1 MIHGVGKVR
10 VPEMFK
16 RRLAP
21 TGKPW
26 PLLLVAIMLTSL
38 SGAAL
43 GQSDEA
49 KTRDQLQ
56 QLERDIKRINTEI
69 SRARSN
75 RSKLQE
81 QLRVAEVE
89 LGTLSRDITE
99 NQQLIAA
106 NKQEVDSLEQQQAAL
121 EKTRDEQQARIALE
135 IKTAWKMGNQGQ
147 LKVLLNQESP
157 HTVARSMGYYRYF
170 FKARNTLLAQYRKT
184 LEELQQLQDRIDE
197 TLIELQTQRHNLT
210 AQQAKL
216 TETRGRQEAAM
227 AQLSAS
233 INSKAAQLKQKETDR
248 KGLEELLQAIE
259 VALEKLELPDQYQA
273 FSSARGKMPWP
284 IAGKASNRFGRPR
297 NEGKMRWQGVSI
309 PAREGSTVNA
319 IHHGR
324 VVYADWLRGS
334 GLLLIIDHG
343 DGYMSLY
350 AHNQSLLKDVG
361 EWVTAETPIST
372 VGNTGGQD
380 RTALYFEIRHNG
392 KPTDPAKWC
401 RK

>member
-1 MIHGVGKVR
+1 MPNALTAR
-10 VPEMFK
+10 
-16 RRLAP
+16 
-21 TGKPW
+21 PW
-26 PLLLVAIMLTSL
+26 SALLVAVMLASL
-38 SGAAL
+38 SSAGL

-56 QLERDIKRINTEI
+56 QLERDIKRINREI
-69 SRARSN
+69 SSARSN
-75 RSKLQE
+75 RGKLQE
-81 QLRVAEVE
+81 QLRAAEVE
-89 LGTLSRDITE
+89 LGTLNRDITE

-106 NKQEVDSLEQQQAAL
+106 SQQEVDGLEQQQTTL
-121 EKTRDEQQARIALE
+121 VKTRDEQQVRIALE
-135 IKTAWKMGNQGQ
+135 LKTAWKMGKQGQ
-147 LKVLLNQESP
+147 VKVLLNQESP

-170 FKARNTLLAQYRKT
+170 FKARNTLLSQYRTT
-184 LEELQQLQDRIDE
+184 LQELQQLQERIDA
-197 TLIELQTQRHNLT
+197 TLVELQTHRDSLT

-216 TETRGRQEAAM
+216 TETKGRQESAM

-233 INSKAAQLKQKETDR
+233 INTKAAQLKQKETDR
-248 KGLEELLQAIE
+248 KGLEDLLRAIE
-259 VALEKLELPDQYQA
+259 VALEKLELPDHYQP

-284 IAGKASNRFGRPR
+284 LAGKASNRFGRPR

-309 PAREGSTVNA
+309 PAKEGSTVNA

-361 EWVTAETPIST
+361 EWVTANTPIST
-372 VGNTGGQD
+372 VGSTGGQD
-380 RTALYFEIRHNG
+380 RAALYFEIRQNG